1 MSPSKILF
9 KLTGSI
15 ACYKACN
22 LISKW
27 VQEGHE
33 VQVVASQAALKFVGA
48 STFEGLTGNP
58 VYHDLYEG
66 GKQMAHINLVKWA
79 DLTVLCPA
87 TANVINKFAQ
97 GLGDDLLSSLFLAH
111 DFKKP
116 YFIAPAMNTAMYRHP
131 ATQASLQKLEG
142 WGIKILPT
150 GEGRLACGDVGEG
163 KLLEPE
169 LVAKYVEHAL
179 ARPAESS
186 SRKLRFLITSG
197 GTEEP
202 IDGVRSISNFSSGRT
217 GAEFADFLYSQG
229 HDVSLLRAERA
240 MSATE
245 LVSETTFKSF
255 HDLDHGLQELLSSQH
270 FDCVIHLA
278 AVSDYSVDH
287 LLIDGKKVDPGVET
301 KFSSEEDITLNLAR
315 NYKIVDRIHRYSKN
329 ANLVLVAFKLTNNA
343 SESER
348 EHAVLHLLEHSLADY
363 VVQND
368 LTEVNPDAGQ
378 HRAAIYSGN
387 RLTKQ
392 VETKSDLIRSVVQ
405 MVSESVDQKEN
416 SDAALS

>member
-27 VQEGHE
+27 VQEGHD
-33 VQVVASQAALKFVGA
+33 VQVVASEAALRFVGD
-48 STFEGLTGNP
+48 STFEGLTGKP
-58 VYHDLYEG
+58 VYHDLYAA

-87 TANVINKFAQ
+87 TANTINKLAQ
-97 GLGDDLLSSLFLAH
+97 GLGDDLVSSLFLAH

-116 YFIAPAMNTAMYRHP
+116 YFVVPAMNTAMYRHP
-131 ATQASLQKLEG
+131 ATQDSLRKLES
-142 WGIKILPT
+142 WGVKVLPT
-150 GEGRLACGDVGEG
+150 SEGRLACGDVGEG

-169 LVAKYVEHAL
+169 LIAESIVHYR
-179 ARPAESS
+179 ARPASS
-186 SRKLRFLITSG
+186 GRRKLNFLITSG

-217 GAEFADFLYSQG
+217 GAEFADYLFKQG
-229 HDVSLLRAERA
+229 HEVTLLRAHRA
-240 MSATE
+240 MEASKCI
-245 LVSETTFKSF
+245 SEVTFKSF
-255 HDLDHGLQELLSSQH
+255 HDLDHRLKELLSTNH

-287 LLIDGKKVDPGVET
+287 LIIDGEKVDPGPET
-301 KFSSEEDITLNLAR
+301 KFSSDQDITLNLAR
-315 NYKIVDRIHRYSKN
+315 NYKIVDRIHSYSKN
-329 ANLVLVAFKLTNNA
+329 GDVLLVAFKLTNNA
-343 SESER
+343 TEEER
-348 EHAVLHLLEHSLADY
+348 ERAVLHLLEHSLADV

-368 LTEVNPDAGQ
+368 LTEVDPQNGK
-378 HRAAIYSGN
+378 HKAALYHGN
-387 RLTKQ
+387 RLTKK
-392 VETKSDLIRSVVQ
+392 VTTKSELVQSVEQLVLD
-405 MVSESVDQKEN
+405 SVRIH
-416 SDAALS
+416 

>member
-33 VQVVASQAALKFVGA
+33 VQVVASKAALNFVGT
-48 STFEGLTGNP
+48 STFEGLTGKP
-58 VYHDLYEG
+58 VFHDLYEA

-79 DLTVLCPA
+79 DVTVLCPA
-87 TANVINKFAQ
+87 TANTINKLAQ
-97 GLGDDLLSSLFLAH
+97 GLGDDLLSSMFLAH

-131 ATQASLQKLEG
+131 ATQSAMQTLES
-142 WGIKILPT
+142 WGVKILPT

-169 LVAKYVEHAL
+169 LIAESIESAL
-179 ARPAESS
+179 APKSQFS
-186 SRKLRFLITSG
+186 GPKLSFLITSG

-217 GAEFADFLYSQG
+217 GAEFADYLISQG
-229 HDVSLLRAERA
+229 HDVSLLRADRA
-240 MSATE
+240 VPATN
-245 LVSETTFKSF
+245 LVSESTFKSF
-255 HDLDHGLQELLSSQH
+255 HDLDHKLRKLLTKHH

-278 AVSDYSVDH
+278 AVSDYTVDH
-287 LLIDGKKVDPGVET
+287 LVINGEKVKPGPDT
-301 KFSSEEDITLNLAR
+301 KISSDQDITLNLSR
-315 NYKIVDRIHRYSKN
+315 NYKIVDRIHRYSLN
-329 ANLVLVAFKLTNNA
+329 ADVLLVAFKLTNNA
-343 SESER
+343 TEVER
-348 EHAVLHLLEHSLADY
+348 EKAVLHLLEHSLADI
-363 VVQND
+363 VVNND
-368 LTEVNPDAGQ
+368 LTEVDPENGK
-378 HRAAIYSGN
+378 HLAALYVGN

-392 VETKSDLIRSVVQ
+392 VTNKSDLIQSLEQLVLD
-405 MVSESVDQKEN
+405 SAKIK
-416 SDAALS
+416 

>member
-27 VQEGHE
+27 VQEGQE

-48 STFEGLTGNP
+48 STFEGLTGKP
-58 VYHDLYEG
+58 VFHDLYED

-87 TANVINKFAQ
+87 TANTVNTLAQ

-131 ATQASLQKLEG
+131 ATQASLQKLEA
-142 WGIKILPT
+142 WGINILPT
-150 GEGRLACGDVGEG
+150 GEGRLACGDIGEG

-169 LVAKYVEHAL
+169 LIAKYVDHAL
-179 ARPAESS
+179 ARPAETSK
-186 SRKLRFLITSG
+186 RKLRFLITSG

-217 GAEFADFLYSQG
+217 GSEFADYLYSQG

-270 FDCVIHLA
+270 YDCVIHLA
-278 AVSDYSVDH
+278 AVSDYTVDH
-287 LLIDGKKVDPGVET
+287 LLINGEKVDPGTDT
-301 KFSSEEDITLNLAR
+301 KFNSDENITLNLAR

-329 ANLVLVAFKLTNNA
+329 ANVLLVAFKLTNHA
-343 SESER
+343 TEVER
-348 EHAVLHLLEHSLADY
+348 EKAVLHLLEHSLADI

-368 LTEVNPDAGQ
+368 LTEVNPEKGQ

-387 RLTKQ
+387 RLDKHVDTKN
-392 VETKSDLIRSVVQ
+392 DLIQSVLQLVTQ
-405 MVSESVDQKEN
+405 SIQEKEKT
-416 SDAALS
+416 DAALS

>member
-22 LISKW
+22 LVSKW

-48 STFEGLTGNP
+48 STFEGLTGKP
-58 VYHDLYEG
+58 VFHDLYEP

-79 DLTVLCPA
+79 DITVLCPA
-87 TANVINKFAQ
+87 TANTINKLAQ
-97 GLGDDLLSSLFLAH
+97 GIGDDLLGSLFLAH

-131 ATQASLQKLEG
+131 ATQAAMKTLES
-142 WGIKILPT
+142 WGVKILPT

-169 LVAKYVEHAL
+169 LIAETIEHAL
-179 ARPAESS
+179 ARPGA

-217 GAEFADFLYSQG
+217 GAEFADYLFAKGYEV
-229 HDVSLLRAERA
+229 HLLRAERA
-240 MSATE
+240 KPAEKPVLQS
-245 LVSETTFKSF
+245 TFRSF
-255 HDLDHGLQELLSSQH
+255 HDLDHALQELLSSNH

-278 AVSDYSVDH
+278 AVSDYTVDH
-287 LLIDGKKVDPGVET
+287 LLINGEQFAPGTNT
-301 KFSSEEDITLNLAR
+301 KFSSGQEITLALAR

-329 ANLVLVAFKLTNNA
+329 AGVKLVAFKLTNNA
-343 SESER
+343 AEEER
-348 EHAVLHLLEHSLADY
+348 KQAVLHLLEHSLADI

-368 LTEVNPDAGQ
+368 LSEVDPENGR
-378 HRAAIYSGN
+378 HLAALYLGN
-387 RLTKQ
+387 RLSKRVNTKTELIQ
-392 VETKSDLIRSVVQ
+392 GVEQLVLESLNTTEAANVI
-405 MVSESVDQKEN
+405 VS
-416 SDAALS
+416 

>member
-33 VQVVASQAALKFVGA
+33 VQVVSSQAALKFVGA
-48 STFEGLTGNP
+48 STFEGLTGKP
-58 VYHDLYEG
+58 VFHDLYEG
-66 GKQMAHINLVKWA
+66 GKQMAHINLAKWA
-79 DLTVLCPA
+79 DITILCPA
-87 TANVINKFAQ
+87 TANTVNKLAQ

-131 ATQASLQKLEG
+131 ATQAALQTLEG
-142 WGIKILPT
+142 WGINILPT

-169 LVAKYVEHAL
+169 LILKYIEHAL
-179 ARPAESS
+179 ARPADPT

-217 GAEFADFLYSQG
+217 GSEFADYLYSQG
-229 HDVSLLRAERA
+229 HYVSLLRAEHA
-240 MSATE
+240 MPATE
-245 LVSETTFKSF
+245 LVSETTFRSF
-255 HDLDHGLQELLSSQH
+255 HDLDHGLKELLSNQS

-278 AVSDYSVDH
+278 AVSDYSLDH
-287 LLIDGKKVDPGVET
+287 LVINGEKVDPGSDT
-301 KFSSEEDITLNLAR
+301 KFSSEQDITLNLAR

-329 ANLVLVAFKLTNNA
+329 ANLLLVAFKLTNNA
-343 SESER
+343 TEVER
-348 EHAVLHLLEHSLADY
+348 EQAVLHLLEHSLADI

-368 LTEVNPDAGQ
+368 LTEVNPQKGQ
-378 HRAAIYSGN
+378 HAAALYLGN
-387 RLTKQ
+387 RLTKRVTNKAELIHS
-392 VETKSDLIRSVVQ
+392 VEQLVL
-405 MVSESVDQKEN
+405 ESIKEKE
-416 SDAALS
+416 AANATLS

>member
-58 VYHDLYEG
+58 VYHDLYED

-87 TANVINKFAQ
+87 TANTINKFAQ

-116 YFIAPAMNTAMYRHP
+116 YFIAPAMNTAMFRHP

-142 WGIKILPT
+142 WGIKILPV

-217 GAEFADFLYSQG
+217 GAEFADYLYSQG
-229 HDVSLLRAERA
+229 HDVNLLRAERA
-240 MSATE
+240 MSSTE

-255 HDLDHGLQELLSSQH
+255 HDLDHGLQELLSSQL

-301 KFSSEEDITLNLAR
+301 KFSSEDDITLNLAR

-329 ANLVLVAFKLTNNA
+329 PSVVLVAFKLTNHA

-348 EHAVLHLLEHSLADY
+348 EHAVLHLLEHSLADF

-368 LTEVNPDAGQ
+368 LTEVNPESGQ

-392 VETKSDLIRSVVQ
+392 VETKTDLIHSVTGL
-405 MVSESVDQKEN
+405 VSEYINQKEN